1 MNPVATDAERAA
13 AVAANRAAFPQLA
26 AAVDLFRAHFGP
38 GVRLVYGIEDGR
50 ELGKKPPPRGGTVKA
65 KTGGC

>member
-1 MNPVATDAERAA
+1 M
-13 AVAANRAAFPQLA
+13 AANRAAFPQLA